1 MPHTLTKTSV
11 QRKSSSTE
19 MLTIKMIIQ
28 CGLIFQFWQ
37 TLMMIWVFFFPYSS
51 SSEYIRK
58 MISKIGSRK
67 QKEA

>member
-1 MPHTLTKTSV
+1 VPHTLTKTSV